1 MPRQPFLSFYQTG
14 MSYAVGPGELAKR
27 PELAG
32 LIAQCI
38 AMWNDAELQMA
49 LSLGAILK
57 TNSDAAVALYLA
69 IKTSRTQRDALSNVA
84 RVLLTGLDLAAFE
97 ALLSVYG
104 SLEKQR
110 NALAHGLFGAMDGL
124 PESILW
130 TDIQDHANFL
140 INVYTKEYQ
149 NISVADPHE
158 KLRRDMYVYHRDDL
172 RQLLD
177 QLTELQRAV
186 FCFHC
191 HHQPRQNKSHNYLAD
206 LVSLPMIKA
215 ELAKQG
221 APAKP

>member
-1 MPRQPFLSFYQTG
+1 
-14 MSYAVGPGELAKR
+14 
-27 PELAG
+27 
-32 LIAQCI
+32 
-38 AMWNDAELQMA
+38 MWNDTELQMA

-84 RVLLTGLDLAAFE
+84 RVLLTGDDLSAFE

-110 NALAHGLFGAMDGL
+110 NTLAHGLFGVMDSL

-140 INVYTKEYQ
+140 VNVYAKEYR
-149 NISVADPHE
+149 NIVVADPHE

-191 HHQPRQNKSHNYLAD
+191 HHQPRPNQGHNYLAD
-206 LVSLPMIKA
+206 LFALPMINT
-215 ELAKQG
+215 ELAKQ
-221 APAKP
+221 AASKKP